1 MSSTSTSGSIAKSP
15 RSRSR
20 VVVFAGLS
28 ALFIGAALWR
38 PSDSGIPL
46 CTIKM
51 AAGFSCPGCGMT
63 RALAA
68 LGRGEPAASFKY
80 HAFAPVVA
88 LGAALAWIAIA
99 IGFVTGRDLLPNL
112 NDKRAV
118 YILLGF
124 IVAFVAYWLVRLA
137 SGTAP

>member
-1 MSSTSTSGSIAKSP
+1 MNSTSTSGSIAKSA

-20 VVVFAGLS
+20 VIVFAGLS
-28 ALFIGAALWR
+28 ALFVGAALWR

-46 CTIKM
+46 CVIKR

-68 LGRGEPAASFKY
+68 LGRGEPAVSLKY
-80 HAFAPVVA
+80 HAFAPIVA
-88 LGAALAWIAIA
+88 SGAVLAWIAIL
-99 IGFVTGRDLLPNL
+99 IGFVTGRDLLPSL
-112 NDKRAV
+112 NDRRATIV
-118 YILLGF
+118 LLGF

>member
-1 MSSTSTSGSIAKSP
+1 M
-15 RSRSR
+15 
-20 VVVFAGLS
+20 FAGLS
-28 ALFIGAALWR
+28 ALFAGLMLWK
-38 PSDSGIPL
+38 PSDSGIPM
-46 CTIKM
+46 CSIKL

-68 LGRGEPAASFKY
+68 LGRGEPAVSLKY

-88 LGAALAWIAIA
+88 LGAALAWIAILL
-99 IGFVTGRDLLPNL
+99 GFVTGRDLLPNL
-112 NDKRAV
+112 NDKRAT
-118 YILLGF
+118 YALLGF